1 MASDYQFSTNL
12 ILRSVK
18 DQVQR
23 VGTCAPSLP
32 EPQPMSDEREQL
44 LEQMASLIRD
54 IGDSLDREPKF
65 NDMVDGLARVV
76 NRQNFQNLVDKVFV
90 DGITWGKIVTLICV
104 VGKSIAKW
112 PPDPIADVSIR
123 LPPLAVQATQALQDI
138 THPTPF
144 PQLTATAAEANILA
158 DFVSGVVSWT
168 LDYFRDNLLNWIC
181 NRGGWINSI
190 SSLAHYSFE
199 RDFGSSSSL
208 ISLSSGVLFI
218 SGVLLGGLIVWR
230 LNRCA

>member
-1 MASDYQFSTNL
+1 MTLNEKKSQNVKKKNIDYVFSNNL
-12 ILRSVK
+12 VLRSVK

-23 VGTCAPSLP
+23 AGTCGAPSLP
-32 EPQPMSDEREQL
+32 EHQPMSDEKEQL
-44 LEQMASLIRD
+44 LDQMAELIRD

-65 NDMVDGLARVV
+65 NDMVDGFARVA
-76 NRQNFQNLVDKVFV
+76 NRQSFQRLVDKVFV
-90 DGITWGKIVTLICV
+90 DDITWGKIVTLICV
-104 VGKSIAKW
+104 VGKSIAK
-112 PPDPIADVSIR
+112 
-123 LPPLAVQATQALQDI
+123 
-138 THPTPF
+138 
-144 PQLTATAAEANILA
+144 ILA
-158 DFVSGVVSWT
+158 DYVSGIVSWT
-168 LDYFRDNLLNWIC
+168 LDYFKDNLLNWIC

>member
-1 MASDYQFSTNL
+1 
-12 ILRSVK
+12 
-18 DQVQR
+18 
-23 VGTCAPSLP
+23 PSLP

-104 VGKSIAKW
+104 VGKSIAKLSFLLLACL
-112 PPDPIADVSIR
+112 PSLLSIFR
-123 LPPLAVQATQALQDI
+123 
-138 THPTPF
+138 
-144 PQLTATAAEANILA
+144 
-158 DFVSGVVSWT
+158 VVSWT

>member
-1 MASDYQFSTNL
+1 YFCMQRLDDQFSTNL
-12 ILRSVK
+12 VLRSVK
-18 DQVQR
+18 DQVER

-54 IGDSLDREPKF
+54 FGDSLDREPKF
-65 NDMVDGLARVV
+65 NDMVDGFARVAD
-76 NRQNFQNLVDKVFV
+76 RQSFQKLVDKVFV
-90 DGITWGKIVTLICV
+90 DDITWGKIVTLICV
-104 VGKSIAKW
+104 VGKSIAKVCSALF
-112 PPDPIADVSIR
+112 I
-123 LPPLAVQATQALQDI
+123 LPTLICLC
-138 THPTPF
+138 
-144 PQLTATAAEANILA
+144 
-158 DFVSGVVSWT
+158 VVSWT

>member
-104 VGKSIAKW
+104 VGKSIAK
-112 PPDPIADVSIR
+112 
-123 LPPLAVQATQALQDI
+123 
-138 THPTPF
+138 
-144 PQLTATAAEANILA
+144 ILA

>member
-1 MASDYQFSTNL
+1 VVCEVAIKSYRRTKEEDHG
-12 ILRSVK
+12 IRSVK

-104 VGKSIAKW
+104 VGKSIAK
-112 PPDPIADVSIR
+112 VCS
-123 LPPLAVQATQALQDI
+123 
-138 THPTPF
+138 
-144 PQLTATAAEANILA
+144 
-158 DFVSGVVSWT
+158 VVSWT

>member
-1 MASDYQFSTNL
+1 YFCMQHLDDQFSTNIVL
-12 ILRSVK
+12 RTLLPIVSFFHNSNNVLRSVK
-18 DQVQR
+18 DQR
-23 VGTCAPSLP
+23 AGTCAPSLP

-54 IGDSLDREPKF
+54 FGDSLDREPKF
-65 NDMVDGLARVV
+65 NDMVDGFARVAD
-76 NRQNFQNLVDKVFV
+76 RQSFQKLVDKVFV
-90 DGITWGKIVTLICV
+90 DDITWGKIVTLICV
-104 VGKSIAKW
+104 VGKSIAK
-112 PPDPIADVSIR
+112 VCS
-123 LPPLAVQATQALQDI
+123 
-138 THPTPF
+138 
-144 PQLTATAAEANILA
+144 ILA
-158 DFVSGVVSWT
+158 DLVSGVVSWT

>member
-1 MASDYQFSTNL
+1 MALDYQFSTNL
-12 ILRSVK
+12 VLRSVK

-23 VGTCAPSLP
+23 VGTCAQSLP

-54 IGDSLDREPKF
+54 IGDSLDRQPRF
-65 NDMVDGLARVV
+65 NDMVDGFARVV
-76 NRQNFQNLVDKVFV
+76 NRQSFQQLADKVFV
-90 DGITWGKIVTLICV
+90 DGITWGKIFTLICV
-104 VGKSIAKW
+104 VGKSIAKI
-112 PPDPIADVSIR
+112 IAD
-123 LPPLAVQATQALQDI
+123 L
-138 THPTPF
+138 
-144 PQLTATAAEANILA
+144 
-158 DFVSGVVSWT
+158 VSGVVSWT
-168 LDYFRDNLLNWIC
+168 LDYFRDSLLNWIC

-218 SGVLLGGLIVWR
+218 SGVLLGGFIVWR

>member
-65 NDMVDGLARVV
+65 NELVLKSLFCMVDGLARVV

-104 VGKSIAKW
+104 VGKSIAK
-112 PPDPIADVSIR
+112 
-123 LPPLAVQATQALQDI
+123 
-138 THPTPF
+138 
-144 PQLTATAAEANILA
+144 ILA

>member
-1 MASDYQFSTNL
+1 MLAMSDDQFSTNL
-12 ILRSVK
+12 VLRSVK
-18 DQVQR
+18 DQVER

-54 IGDSLDREPKF
+54 FGDSLDREPKF
-65 NDMVDGLARVV
+65 NDMVDGFARVAD
-76 NRQNFQNLVDKVFV
+76 RQSFQKLVDKVFV
-90 DGITWGKIVTLICV
+90 DDITWGKIVTLICV
-104 VGKSIAKW
+104 VGKSIAK
-112 PPDPIADVSIR
+112 
-123 LPPLAVQATQALQDI
+123 
-138 THPTPF
+138 
-144 PQLTATAAEANILA
+144 ILA
-158 DFVSGVVSWT
+158 DLVSGVVSWT